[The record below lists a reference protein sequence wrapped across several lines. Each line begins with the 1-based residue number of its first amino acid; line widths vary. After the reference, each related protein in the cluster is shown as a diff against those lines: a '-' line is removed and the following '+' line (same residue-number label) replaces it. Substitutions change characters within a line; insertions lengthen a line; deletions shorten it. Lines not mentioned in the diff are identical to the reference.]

1 MDRTEL
7 DAFTQADG
15 LDTAAEG
22 NMPETEAA
30 IIHEMGGAP
39 LEWIIAESE
48 PVREPVAPAPQPAHE
63 PKAEEPGTAREK
75 RPHDGAEEDAAPG
88 APEGGAGCGYI
99 VCPELCPPPVN
110 AVICGCRD
118 SMIVEAGDA
127 MPEGLG
133 RMLFVDI
140 RLRKICPN
148 RRVALAVIV
157 TEKDCKG
164 KEHQRGIKYF
174 TVPAH
179 HASGCRDVL
188 VKCVKFVLPE
198 GLDVSGGE
206 TNGICNPR
214 HFLIRTVV
222 NYVDSDF
229 VCCHAD

>member
-118 SMIVEAGDA
+118 
-127 MPEGLG
+127 
-133 RMLFVDI
+133 
-140 RLRKICPN
+140 
-148 RRVALAVIV
+148 
-157 TEKDCKG
+157 
-164 KEHQRGIKYF
+164 
-174 TVPAH
+174 
-179 HASGCRDVL
+179 VL